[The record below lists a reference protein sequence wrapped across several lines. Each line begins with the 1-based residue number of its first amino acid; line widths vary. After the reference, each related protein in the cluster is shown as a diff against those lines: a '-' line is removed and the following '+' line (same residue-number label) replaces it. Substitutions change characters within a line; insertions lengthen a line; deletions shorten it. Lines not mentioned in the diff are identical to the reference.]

1 MGFVSP
7 KMPATI
13 FYMYKLNNIIMTDC
27 RKNVIYVW
35 YQNNMTPLY
44 AYDVLI
50 DNNIISN

>member
-1 MGFVSP
+1 MGFVSQ

-27 RKNVIYVW
+27 CKNVYVW
-35 YQNNMTPLY
+35 SQNNKTPLY
-44 AYDVLI
+44 AYDILI